1 MDGGMS
7 SEPYDT
13 SRVRL
18 VNGGR
23 FDAIPL
29 GDTSTDLYLCE
40 GSSSLDDCCS
50 AVINR
55 LCSVSIDFIAEIL

>member
-1 MDGGMS
+1 M
-7 SEPYDT
+7 
-13 SRVRL
+13 RL

-23 FDAIPL
+23 FASL
-29 GDTSTDLYLCE
+29 GEASTDLYRYE
-40 GSSSLDDCCS
+40 GSSILEDYCS